1 VTGLAAVVAEAS
13 AMDIS
18 LEATEM
24 DAESCEAVD
33 FYNPGS
39 TRPTAHE
46 VTLLSLMLISHVPDR
61 RELSSWVQGVV
72 KQLEEFRAQSW

>member
-24 DAESCEAVD
+24 DAESCEA
-33 FYNPGS
+33 
-39 TRPTAHE
+39 RP
-46 VTLLSLMLISHVPDR
+46 R
-61 RELSSWVQGVV
+61 RQRSPAT
-72 KQLEEFRAQSW
+72 QLTP